1 MAAKKTS
8 SKKRLNK
15 SEFVR
20 SLPASTPG
28 ADVVKKAKEAG
39 IGLTI
44 GYVYSIRAKTNAKK
58 REKTSPADIAPA
70 TKRGPGRPR
79 KIVLATNGNGSAA
92 ATHSARSGGGLEA
105 AIEAIVERKVA
116 EILKGRL
123 GSLFG

>member
-8 SKKRLNK
+8 SKKQINK
-15 SEFVR
+15 SAFVR

-28 ADVVKKAKEAG
+28 ADVVKKAKAAG
-39 IGLTI
+39 ITLTI

-58 REKTSPADIAPA
+58 RQSRTAGTASPV
-70 TKRGPGRPR
+70 KRGPGRPR
-79 KIVLATNGNGSAA
+79 KVVATANGNGASGAA
-92 ATHSARSGGGLEA
+92 HRAGGLEA
-105 AIEAIVERKVA
+105 AIEAIVERKIA

>member
-1 MAAKKTS
+1 L
-8 SKKRLNK
+8 SKKQINK
-15 SEFVR
+15 SAFVR

-28 ADVVKKAKEAG
+28 ADVVKKGKEAG
-39 IGLTI
+39 IGLTL

-58 REKTSPADIAPA
+58 RATQSPAPAPA
-70 TKRGPGRPR
+70 AVAAPVKRGPGRPR
-79 KIVLATNGNGSAA
+79 KSVVSSAGATSNHRSNGAI
-92 ATHSARSGGGLEA
+92 HGGLEA